1 MINIANM
8 SLYIYPSISQGDG
21 EVDLHEVDTGLDR
34 EIILRRVNSKAD
46 GDDEGAG

>member
-1 MINIANM
+1 M
-8 SLYIYPSISQGDG
+8 SRFLYPSISHGDG
-21 EVDLHEVDTGLDR
+21 ELDLHEVETGLER